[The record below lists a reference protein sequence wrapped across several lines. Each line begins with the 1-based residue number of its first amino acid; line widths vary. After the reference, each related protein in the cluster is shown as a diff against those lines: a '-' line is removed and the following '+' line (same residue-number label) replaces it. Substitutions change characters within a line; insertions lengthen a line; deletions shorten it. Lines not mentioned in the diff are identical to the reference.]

1 MEPPVTHNDDEIEEL
16 PEALIEALKSAD
28 EAVPLITA
36 RVDREVLKMAREQ
49 FAGRKPAWR
58 RRPAWAAVAA
68 TVLIAIFI
76 VQLDQPMQQVNLSMQ
91 AARPTDISDVL
102 KLARE
107 RAGDPA
113 AQVEIDALAMRVVSL
128 SPAGASQ

>member
-1 MEPPVTHNDDEIEEL
+1 MTHKENETEEL
-16 PEALIEALKSAD
+16 PEALIEALRSAD

-36 RVDREVLKMAREQ
+36 RVDREVLKMARDQ

-68 TVLIAIFI
+68 TVLIAIFV

-91 AARPTDISDVL
+91 AARPADISDVL

>member
-1 MEPPVTHNDDEIEEL
+1 MTHNDDETEEL
-16 PEALIEALKSAD
+16 PDALIEALKSAD

-36 RVDREVLKMAREQ
+36 RVDREVLMMARDQ

-68 TVLIAIFI
+68 TVLIAIFV

-91 AARPTDISDVL
+91 AARPADITDVL

>member
-1 MEPPVTHNDDEIEEL
+1 MTHKDNEFEDLSDT
-16 PEALIEALKSAD
+16 LIEALKSAD

-49 FAGRKPAWR
+49 FTDRKPAWR

-68 TVLIAIFI
+68 TVLLAVVIG
-76 VQLDQPMQQVNLSMQ
+76 QPQFQRSSMPVMSP
-91 AARPTDISDVL
+91 RPPDISDVL

-107 RAGDPA
+107 RAGESG
-113 AQVEIDALAMRVVSL
+113 AQVEIDALALQVVSL
-128 SPAGASQ
+128 APREES

>member
-1 MEPPVTHNDDEIEEL
+1 MTHNDDETEEL
-16 PEALIEALKSAD
+16 PDALIEALKSAD

-36 RVDREVLKMAREQ
+36 RVDREVLKMARDQ

-68 TVLIAIFI
+68 TALIAIFV
-76 VQLDQPMQQVNLSMQ
+76 VQLDQPTQQVNLSIK
-91 AARPTDISDVL
+91 AARPADITDVL

>member
-1 MEPPVTHNDDEIEEL
+1 MTHKENETEEL
-16 PEALIEALKSAD
+16 PEALIEALRSAD

-36 RVDREVLKMAREQ
+36 RVDREVLKMARDQ

-68 TVLIAIFI
+68 TILIAIFV

-91 AARPTDISDVL
+91 AARPADISDVL

>member
-1 MEPPVTHNDDEIEEL
+1 MTHKENETEEL
-16 PEALIEALKSAD
+16 PEALIEALRSAD

-36 RVDREVLKMAREQ
+36 RVDREVLKMARDQ

-68 TVLIAIFI
+68 TILIAIFV

-91 AARPTDISDVL
+91 AARPADISDVL

-113 AQVEIDALAMRVVSL
+113 AQVEIDALAIRVVSL

>member
-1 MEPPVTHNDDEIEEL
+1 MEPPVTHKENETEEL
-16 PEALIEALKSAD
+16 PDALIEALRSAD

-36 RVDREVLKMAREQ
+36 RVDREVLKMARDQ

-68 TVLIAIFI
+68 TALIAIFV
-76 VQLDQPMQQVNLSMQ
+76 VQLDQPTQQVNLSMQ
-91 AARPTDISDVL
+91 AARPANITDVL

>member
-1 MEPPVTHNDDEIEEL
+1 MTHKDNEFEEL
-16 PEALIEALKSAD
+16 PDSLIEALKSAD

-36 RVDREVLKMAREQ
+36 RVDREVLKMARDQ

-68 TVLIAIFI
+68 TILIAIFV

-91 AARPTDISDVL
+91 AARPADISDVL

-113 AQVEIDALAMRVVSL
+113 AQVDIDALAIRVVSL

>member
-1 MEPPVTHNDDEIEEL
+1 MTHKENETEEL
-16 PEALIEALKSAD
+16 PEALIEALRSAD

-36 RVDREVLKMAREQ
+36 RVDREVLKMARDQ

-68 TVLIAIFI
+68 TILIAIFV

-91 AARPTDISDVL
+91 AARPSDISDVL

>member
-1 MEPPVTHNDDEIEEL
+1 VTHKENETEEL
-16 PEALIEALKSAD
+16 PEALIEALRSAD

-36 RVDREVLKMAREQ
+36 RVDREVLKMARDQ

-68 TVLIAIFI
+68 TILIAIFV

-91 AARPTDISDVL
+91 AARPADISDVL

>member
-1 MEPPVTHNDDEIEEL
+1 MTHNDDEIEEL
-16 PEALIEALKSAD
+16 PDALIEALKSAD

-36 RVDREVLKMAREQ
+36 RVDREVLKMARDQ

-68 TVLIAIFI
+68 TALIAIFV
-76 VQLDQPMQQVNLSMQ
+76 VQLDQPTQQVNLSMQ
-91 AARPTDISDVL
+91 AARPANITDVL

>member
-1 MEPPVTHNDDEIEEL
+1 MTHNDDQFEEL

-28 EAVPLITA
+28 EAVPVITA

-76 VQLDQPMQQVNLSMQ
+76 VQLDQPMQQ
-91 AARPTDISDVL
+91 AAQPMRVAYSADISDVL
-102 KLARE
+102 RLARE

-113 AQVEIDALAMRVVSL
+113 AQAEIDALAMRVVSL

>member
-1 MEPPVTHNDDEIEEL
+1 MTHKENETEEL
-16 PEALIEALKSAD
+16 PEALIEALRSAD

-36 RVDREVLKMAREQ
+36 RVDGEVLKMARDQ

-68 TVLIAIFI
+68 TILIAIFV
-76 VQLDQPMQQVNLSMQ
+76 VQLDQPMQQDNLSMQ
-91 AARPTDISDVL
+91 AARPADISDVL

-113 AQVEIDALAMRVVSL
+113 AQVEIDALAIRVVSL